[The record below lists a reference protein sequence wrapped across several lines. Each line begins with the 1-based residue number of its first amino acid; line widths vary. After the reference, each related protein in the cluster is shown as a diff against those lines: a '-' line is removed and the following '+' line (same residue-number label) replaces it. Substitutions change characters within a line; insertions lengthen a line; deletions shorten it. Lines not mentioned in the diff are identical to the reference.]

1 MSTPAFH
8 PHVPLKTDLQ
18 QNEYKVWQPTDD
30 TTAAVMMTLAQS
42 LLTHREEAEP
52 LPARWAQRAW
62 KKHQRC
68 SCNHHKTFTGT
79 TLAGVHQSTWSTS
92 CDGCSC
98 CSIILCRQTVDLV
111 WLLLLLLLMHVY
123 IQLNEG
129 WRQQD
134 MIPANVGES
143 KGTWGDQTTL
153 FQFFCNI
160 SQIKSDIK
168 YCINKNAFIIK
179 NTKTYVGH

>member
-42 LLTHREEAEP
+42 LLTHHEEAEP

-92 CDGCSC
+92 WRLQLLHPQPAHVPLYYADKLLTWCMFTSSLMKADASRTWY
-98 CSIILCRQTVDLV
+98 LQTWVSL
-111 WLLLLLLLMHVY
+111 
-123 IQLNEG
+123 
-129 WRQQD
+129 
-134 MIPANVGES
+134 
-143 KGTWGDQTTL
+143 KGRGGDQTT
-153 FQFFCNI
+153 FI
-160 SQIKSDIK
+160 S
-168 YCINKNAFIIK
+168 IIL
-179 NTKTYVGH
+179 